1 MGIGGS
7 CTDIENWTV
16 GVRSRNLPW
25 HCSLHGQ
32 QLSDRISMRARC
44 HAAPRTSAILKLY
57 CRRVACRYAAIYPT
71 DTVINGM
78 WQIVAASNVGKVLF
92 ERDGTASRHVPR
104 LLCDQSCVPHL

>member
-32 QLSDRISMRARC
+32 QLPDRNSMRAGC
-44 HAAPRTSAILKLY
+44 HAAPRTSVTWQLY
-57 CRRVACRYAAIYPT
+57 CLHDTKRCVVMSAT
-71 DTVINGM
+71 NTVINGM